1 MRLICPKC
9 DAQYNVADDAIPK
22 GGRDVQCSTC
32 GHTWFQTEM
41 SRVLSRPVS
50 RVLSRPIPTAVKS
63 EPREAA
69 MATSRDVAAYDVP
82 HKHKEP
88 SKVDGPRHRP
98 VDENIARILREEAG
112 REHDVPAPTKTQTPP
127 PPKTSESKPVA
138 ATVDKDETRQR
149 IASLTETEG
158 GTRTGEKPT
167 FAAVTTGNPRA
178 VPSLS
183 EINGVL
189 RARESHSANAE
200 LTEAERIEA
209 VRRRG
214 FRRGFFTVLLLFAVA
229 IIPYVLADEI
239 VANLPQSRETMTG
252 YVMVVDQLR
261 VTMNA
266 TISGIIE
273 SLRALTGQG

>member
-69 MATSRDVAAYDVP
+69 VASSRDVGAYDVP
-82 HKHKEP
+82 HTHKEP

-112 REHDVPAPTKTQTPP
+112 REHDVPASAKTETP
-127 PPKTSESKPVA
+127 PPKTSESKPA
-138 ATVDKDETRQR
+138 PKVDMDETRQR

-158 GTRTGEKPT
+158 GTRTGEKPAA
-167 FAAVTTGNPRA
+167 AAVTTGNPRA

-189 RARESHSANAE
+189 RDRETHKANAE
-200 LTEAERIEA
+200 LTEAERVEA

-214 FRRGFFTVLLLFAVA
+214 FRRGFFTVLLLFAAV
-229 IIPYVLADEI
+229 IIPYVMAEEI
-239 VANLPQSRETMTG
+239 IENLPQSRDTMIR
-252 YVMVVDQLR
+252 YVAVVDQLR
-261 VTMNA
+261 AVMNV
-266 TISGIIE
+266 TISGILD
-273 SLRALTGQG
+273 SLRGLTGQV